1 MAIDLTQI
9 GRSIGEGLAQMG
21 SFSAQAAAQA
31 NSISAAAQS
40 AQGAFNQNSANLA
53 NAQNIEA
60 MTNQYAFNSAQ
71 ASIANNFTESMW
83 QRSADWNEAMWEKQ
97 AAFNAEQAQ
106 IQRDWQERMANT
118 QYQRAVGDMEKA
130 GLNPILAVT
139 GGGVG
144 TSVPGGA
151 TASVGGTSMGSAQG
165 AMASGGLLG
174 ANTASESN
182 YMGQM
187 EQLSGTLGLIS
198 AAISGLSTAAGA
210 AGSLGDVGE
219 GIMETA
225 TDMLTGGQE
234 FGEFVSD
241 KLEKYVPFFSLSKP
255 IKDAVENAT
264 KWVYNKLTGKK
275 EKVVD
280 RKLVDNAERTQMR
293 MDAWNRFKG
302 EVHG

>member
-1 MAIDLTQI
+1 M
-9 GRSIGEGLAQMG
+9 S
-21 SFSAQAAAQA
+21 
-31 NSISAAAQS
+31 
-40 AQGAFNQNSANLA
+40 
-53 NAQNIEA
+53 
-60 MTNQYAFNSAQ
+60 
-71 ASIANNFTESMW
+71 
-83 QRSADWNEAMWEKQ
+83 
-97 AAFNAEQAQ
+97 
-106 IQRDWQERMANT
+106 
-118 QYQRAVGDMEKA
+118 
-130 GLNPILAVT
+130 
-139 GGGVG
+139 
-144 TSVPGGA
+144 
-151 TASVGGTSMGSAQG
+151 SAQG

-174 ANTASESN
+174 ANSASESN

-225 TDMLTGGQE
+225 TDMLTGSAEG
-234 FGEFVSD
+234 FGDFVSD

-264 KWVYNKLTGKK
+264 KWVYNKVTGKK

-302 EVHG
+302 EIHG